1 MIIGKTAAQTM
12 NKSIG
17 DTISI
22 SNTTFKIVGI
32 YETGNFMD
40 DRGIVMS
47 LNKLQN
53 LTGDTGEVFIDPC

>member
-1 MIIGKTAAQTM
+1 M